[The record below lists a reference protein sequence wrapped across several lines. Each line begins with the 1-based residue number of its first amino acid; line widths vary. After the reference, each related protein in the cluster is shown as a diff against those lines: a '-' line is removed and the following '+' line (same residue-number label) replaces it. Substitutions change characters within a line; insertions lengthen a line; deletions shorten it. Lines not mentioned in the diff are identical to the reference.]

1 MNNAL
6 PQSPLLTTPTAA
18 NAIATNGAST
28 YKPGLEGVVAA
39 ETTLSHVDGQKG
51 ELIIGG
57 FALEELAANATFEE
71 VVYLLWQGHLPDAAA
86 LATFRSAMAAKRTV
100 PAAITDLLHA
110 AAKSQLPTMT
120 ALRMAAGA
128 IDIDADPSS
137 ATGDPQ
143 AQAQLILARL
153 PTIVATYW
161 RLRNGFEPVAP
172 DASLSHAA
180 NYLYMLTGEKP
191 TAASTRGV
199 ETYLNTVVDHGLNA
213 STFAARVIIAT
224 DTDLTSAI
232 VGAIG
237 ALKGPLHGGAPGPAL
252 DMVFEIGQ
260 IEQAEPYL
268 RAKLAAGERLMG
280 FGHRVYKVRDP
291 RADVLAQAAEIMY
304 RAGGDL
310 ALYELA
316 KGVEAKAVALLA
328 EYKPGRN
335 LQTNVEFYT
344 ALLLHGLGLET
355 DLFTPTFAISRA
367 GGWLAHCF
375 EQQATGRLIRPQS
388 RYIGPVGRKWISLE
402 ER

>member
-1 MNNAL
+1 MKTKIDPTSMNGQPAL
-6 PQSPLLTTPTAA
+6 S
-18 NAIATNGAST
+18 
-28 YKPGLEGVVAA
+28 PGLEGVVAA
-39 ETTLSHVDGQKG
+39 ETSLSHVDGQRG

-71 VVYLLWQGHLPDAAA
+71 VLYLLWRGQLPSASA
-86 LATFRSAMAAKRTV
+86 LANFRAGLAAKRALPT
-100 PAAITDLLHA
+100 AIEPLLRA
-110 AAKSQLPTMT
+110 AADQQLPAMT

-128 IDIDADPSS
+128 IDIDGT
-137 ATGDPQ
+137 ATDAQEQ
-143 AQAQLILARL
+143 AALIVARL

-161 RLRNGFEPVAP
+161 RLRAGQQPVAP
-172 DASLSHAA
+172 DPTLGHAA
-180 NYLYMLTGEKP
+180 NYLYMLTGTEP
-191 TAASTRGV
+191 AAAQVRGL

-232 VGAIG
+232 VGALG

-252 DMVFEIGQ
+252 DMVFAIG
-260 IEQAEPYL
+260 EVERAEPYL
-268 RAKLAAGERLMG
+268 RAKLEAGERLMG

-291 RADVLAQAAEIMY
+291 RADVLAAAAAKMFH
-304 RAGGDL
+304 ASGDT
-310 ALYELA
+310 ALYDLA
-316 KGVEAKAVALLA
+316 KGVEAQAVALLA
-328 EYKPGRN
+328 EYKPDRH

-355 DLFTPTFAISRA
+355 DLFTPTFAVSRA
-367 GGWLAHCF
+367 GGWVAHCF

-388 RYIGPVGRKWISLE
+388 RYVGERVAAWVPVA